1 MIPVWNVLSPPED
14 RAVIDMYPPAEYYH
28 LAQAETQPEAHEVTE
43 VNISKYLPPNAV
55 SATIIVT
62 VTPPTGAVMIYTP
75 GYEAA
80 PVLFTGPK
88 SAGEIRVSGPV
99 VYVELLAGA
108 TDYRIQYLNWRTP

>member
-1 MIPVWNVLSPPED
+1 M
-14 RAVIDMYPPAEYYH
+14 IDMYPPAQYYQ
-28 LAQAETQPEAHEVTE
+28 LAQAEAQPEAHEVTE

-75 GYEAA
+75 GYEGS
-80 PVLFTGPK
+80 PVLFKGPK
-88 SAGEIRVSGPV
+88 TVDEIRVSGPV

-108 TDYRIQYLNWRTP
+108 TGYQIRYLNWRAP

>member
-1 MIPVWNVLSPPED
+1 M
-14 RAVIDMYPPAEYYH
+14 IDMYPPAQYYQ
-28 LAQAETQPEAHEVTE
+28 LAQAELPQPENQPDAHEVTE
-43 VNISKYLPPNAV
+43 LNISKYLPPTAV

-88 SAGEIRVSGPV
+88 SSGEIRVSGPV

-108 TDYRIQYLNWRTP
+108 TSYRIQYLNWREP